1 MVINPIKSNK
11 RWYSPRV
18 ILNLLTRNQSLSDKK
33 DKDATM
39 LQIQGLCK
47 TYDNGESNVTKY
59 GAIPPFKETQ
69 AYVKRVAILHQRYAS
84 IYRSR

>member
-1 MVINPIKSNK
+1 
-11 RWYSPRV
+11 
-18 ILNLLTRNQSLSDKK
+18 
-33 DKDATM
+33 M

-47 TYDNGESNVTKY
+47 NYDNGESNVTKY